1 MLFSFYYFYIILI
14 FKWAENIVV
23 NFVLR
28 FTIFLSMDTIV
39 NFANRENKTIYRI
52 IMNTLFRLTLSF
64 ILFVTFQASA
74 ELTEVIAK
82 IKPSVVG
89 IGVHTP
95 TSRPQNI
102 LRGTGFVI
110 GNGQYVV
117 TNEHVLP
124 TELDPKLLQ
133 KMAVFIGSGKTAKVR
148 QATIVATS
156 QRYDLAILKLAGPAL
171 PAMTL
176 AEGDFHPDGSYI
188 AFTGFPIG
196 AVLGLYPVTHR
207 GIIASITP
215 TVVPVPSAGQISVK
229 MLKNMRNPYLVYQL
243 DATAYPGNSGS
254 AMYDIKTGNVLGII
268 NKVFVQETKEAVISK
283 PSGITYAIPV
293 KYLHQ
298 LLRENNITLP

>member
-1 MLFSFYYFYIILI
+1 MTAFNRFITILLLV
-14 FKWAENIVV
+14 FAATAQAQLSDVV
-23 NFVLR
+23 
-28 FTIFLSMDTIV
+28 
-39 NFANRENKTIYRI
+39 
-52 IMNTLFRLTLSF
+52 
-64 ILFVTFQASA
+64 
-74 ELTEVIAK
+74 AK
-82 IKPSVVG
+82 VKPSVVG

-117 TNEHVLP
+117 TNAHVLP
-124 TELDPKLLQ
+124 EELDPSLLQ
-133 KMAVFIGSGKTAKVR
+133 KMAVFVGSGKSAKVR
-148 QATIVATS
+148 QASIVATS
-156 QRYDLAILKLAGPAL
+156 KRYDLAVLKLAGSPLPAL
-171 PAMTL
+171 KL
-176 AEGDFHPDGSYI
+176 AGDDFIADGSYI

-207 GIIASITP
+207 GIIASVTP
-215 TVVPVPSAGQISVK
+215 TVVPAVSAEQISLK

-254 AMYDIKTGNVLGII
+254 AMYDVNSGQVLGVI

-293 KYLHQ
+293 KYLRQ
-298 LLRENNITLP
+298 LLRENNISF

>member
-1 MLFSFYYFYIILI
+1 MKIVSKIL
-14 FKWAENIVV
+14 
-23 NFVLR
+23 
-28 FTIFLSMDTIV
+28 
-39 NFANRENKTIYRI
+39 
-52 IMNTLFRLTLSF
+52 LSF
-64 ILFVTFQASA
+64 MLLISYQVHA
-74 ELTEVIAK
+74 ELVEVVAK

-117 TNEHVLP
+117 TNDHVLP

-133 KMAVFIGSGKTAKVR
+133 KMAVFIGSGKNAKVR
-148 QATIVATS
+148 QAEIVATS
-156 QRYDLAILKLAGPAL
+156 QRYDLAVLKLTGPAL
-171 PAMTL
+171 PAMKL
-176 AEGDFHPDGSYI
+176 AGSDFYPDGSYI

-215 TVVPVPSAGQISVK
+215 TVVPVPSAGQISLR
-229 MLKNMRNPYLVYQL
+229 MLKSLRDPYLVYQL

-254 AMYDIKTGNVLGII
+254 AMYDIKSGKVLGII
-268 NKVFVQETKEAVISK
+268 NKVFVQETKEEVISK

-298 LLRENNITLP
+298 LLQENNIALE